1 MLFKWLDTREAT
13 EVGVALADD
22 LVLET
27 GQGSSDAPPRDR
39 SAQAQRRA
47 VEKLLRR
54 FLDGVDRRAR
64 SLPLNFF
71 KRAKLAN
78 SFKWRLLEK
87 GIARELADDLTQTLL
102 LRLAGRPGSV
112 SSGESRPAP
121 PPNDQSDRLQALTV
135 RGEACLARG
144 ESAEA
149 VRCYRESLSLDPRNV
164 AAGNNLGAA
173 LFQLGRNDEAE
184 AQFRRSM
191 SIKPSRANDRSRLQV
206 ALKVNLSSTLVLQ
219 GRLREAKTLLESA
232 LKTSPRH
239 VDALIGIGQIA
250 GFEGRFAE
258 AEALFRRAA
267 EVDPKSPRA
276 WATQV
281 LHRRMTAA
289 DAPWLERAEEIAAR
303 ELAPLDEAHLRYAIG
318 KYHDDLGE
326 FERAFHSH
334 RRANELQKSV
344 AEPYDRKA
352 RTRFVE
358 DMTRVYTR
366 EDLARE
372 RLGLRAAGVRDRHAP
387 LGDDAGRT
395 DHSFASGRQVRGRA
409 PFLEHGDAPA
419 RPGAP
424 TRAHRRAARR
434 RAGRGVFARSG
445 TALAGCAAGHRQSDL
460 QLRVPRSH
468 SSRLSARSHHLPST
482 RPDRYVPV
490 LLPPAALPGDELRDG
505 PVGPGALLPC
515 ASASGRSLAL
525 PAGTLLDVPYEGLIA
540 DQERWSRRIIEFVG
554 LEWHPRCLEFH
565 RTDRVVMTASYWQV
579 RQSLY
584 TTSVGRWRNYRSFIG
599 PLLELRDPGL
609 ERP

>member
-191 SIKPSRANDRSRLQV
+191 SIKPSRANDRSRL
-206 ALKVNLSSTLVLQ
+206 
-219 GRLREAKTLLESA
+219 
-232 LKTSPRH
+232 
-239 VDALIGIGQIA
+239 
-250 GFEGRFAE
+250 
-258 AEALFRRAA
+258 
-267 EVDPKSPRA
+267 
-276 WATQV
+276 
-281 LHRRMTAA
+281 
-289 DAPWLERAEEIAAR
+289 
-303 ELAPLDEAHLRYAIG
+303 
-318 KYHDDLGE
+318 
-326 FERAFHSH
+326 
-334 RRANELQKSV
+334 
-344 AEPYDRKA
+344 
-352 RTRFVE
+352 
-358 DMTRVYTR
+358 
-366 EDLARE
+366 
-372 RLGLRAAGVRDRHAP
+372 
-387 LGDDAGRT
+387 
-395 DHSFASGRQVRGRA
+395 
-409 PFLEHGDAPA
+409 
-419 RPGAP
+419 
-424 TRAHRRAARR
+424 
-434 RAGRGVFARSG
+434 
-445 TALAGCAAGHRQSDL
+445 
-460 QLRVPRSH
+460 
-468 SSRLSARSHHLPST
+468 
-482 RPDRYVPV
+482 
-490 LLPPAALPGDELRDG
+490 
-505 PVGPGALLPC
+505 
-515 ASASGRSLAL
+515 
-525 PAGTLLDVPYEGLIA
+525 
-540 DQERWSRRIIEFVG
+540 
-554 LEWHPRCLEFH
+554 
-565 RTDRVVMTASYWQV
+565 
-579 RQSLY
+579 
-584 TTSVGRWRNYRSFIG
+584 
-599 PLLELRDPGL
+599 
-609 ERP
+609 